1 MHKEIRKQMILR
13 RKNFLPSLVITLLL
27 FTSLVLTIYF
37 LDPASSLN
45 ILIFFILIFTL
56 SFFIFSLI
64 LANSKRGLIISF
76 CITLFIILRY
86 FGIGNILN
94 AVLIAGI
101 GIIAIIH
108 NERTAKRNKKHIFSN
123 S

>member
-1 MHKEIRKQMILR
+1 MHKEIRKQMVLR

-27 FTSLVLTIYF
+27 FTSLVLIVYF
-37 LDPASSLN
+37 LDPASNLN

-64 LANSKRGLIISF
+64 IVSSRKGLIISV
-76 CITLFIILRY
+76 CITFFIILRY

-94 AVLIAGI
+94 AILIAGL
-101 GIIAIIH
+101 GIIALLY
-108 NERTAKRNKKHIFSN
+108 ERSTKRNNKHLLPN
-123 S
+123 P